1 MHMLMISVL
10 SLKKRSSDI
19 LIFIRNKHMKY
30 DGHEC
35 Y

>member
-1 MHMLMISVL
+1 MHMLMIPVL
-10 SLKKRSSDI
+10 SLKEGSSDS